1 MAFLPEQFVVPVE
14 WRTKD
19 LWLRVLRPDVT
30 DLDFDALMESRER
43 LRLWSDSTWPS
54 DDFTLQENERDLI
67 EHEREWEAREAFA
80 YTVLDPGGL
89 RCEGCVYITPFVT
102 SMHRRGYDPLAEGA
116 PFAEDAAAVSFWVR
130 DSAMARDLDRQL
142 LAGLREWFQTE
153 WPFSQVIYRINDN
166 QVRDRELFNDAK
178 LVHRD
183 SHSTAM
189 SLLIW
194 HLYTE
199 P

>member
-1 MAFLPEQFVVPVE
+1 MGILPEHAAIPVE
-14 WRTKD
+14 WRTQD

-30 DLDFDALMESRER
+30 ELDFAALMESRER

-67 EHEREWEAREAFA
+67 EHEREWEDREAFA
-80 YTVLDPGGL
+80 YTVLNSDGR
-89 RCEGCVYITPFVT
+89 RCEGCVYVTPFAS
-102 SMHRRGYDPLAEGA
+102 SMRHRGYDPIAQGT

-130 DSAMARDLDRQL
+130 DSALARDLDRQL

-153 WPFSQVIYRINDN
+153 WPLSQVIYRINDN
-166 QVRDRELFNDAK
+166 QHHDRQLFEEAG
-178 LVHRD
+178 LVHRA
-183 SHSTAM
+183 SHGTSR
-189 SLLIW
+189 SPLIW